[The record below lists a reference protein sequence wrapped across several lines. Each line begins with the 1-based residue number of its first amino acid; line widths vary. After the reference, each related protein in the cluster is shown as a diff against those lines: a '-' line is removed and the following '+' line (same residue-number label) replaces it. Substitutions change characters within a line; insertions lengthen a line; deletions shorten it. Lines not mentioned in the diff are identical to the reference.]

1 MTDPNDRTEALASE
15 AGTALEAVAD
25 EARDEAKVAVVELHQ
40 LGRRARDK
48 VRTPEPTAADHLKLV
63 E

>member
-1 MTDPNDRTEALASE
+1 MTDPNDRTEALTGE

-25 EARDEAKVAVVELHQ
+25 EARDEVKVAVVELHQ

-48 VRTPEPTAADHLKLV
+48 DKAAEPTAADHLKLV

>member
-1 MTDPNDRTEALASE
+1 MTDLKHRTDALAGETGS
-15 AGTALEAVAD
+15 AVEAVAD
-25 EARDEAKVAVVELHQ
+25 KVCDEVEVPVVELHQ

-48 VRTPEPTAADHLKLV
+48 GKTAEPTAADHLKLV